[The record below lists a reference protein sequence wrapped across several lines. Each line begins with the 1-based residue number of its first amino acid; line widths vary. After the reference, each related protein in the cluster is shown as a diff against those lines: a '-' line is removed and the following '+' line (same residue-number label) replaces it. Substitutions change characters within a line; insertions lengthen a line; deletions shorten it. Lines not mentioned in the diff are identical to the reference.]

1 MINVDLAQRL
11 KRAGLSWQPA
21 ERDFFMIPDRNL
33 DGQVF
38 VVSQLPSLV
47 QVLGGEPTVTFHGSI
62 EWALNSVLLT
72 EVVWLPSESQLRQ
85 AIVDL
90 IGPDAPLR
98 LERTRAGY
106 RCQIAYRADM
116 LEFTTGSAEDAYAT
130 TLLHL
135 LKARWVS

>member
-1 MINVDLAQRL
+1 MITVDLAQRL
-11 KRAGLSWQPA
+11 KRAGMNWQPA

-62 EWALNSVLLT
+62 EWALDSVLLT

-85 AIVDL
+85 AIVEL

-98 LERTRAGY
+98 LERARAGY

-116 LEFTTGSAEDAYAT
+116 LEFVAESAEDAYAQ